1 MLLIPIMITWR
12 MKNKPGKMS
21 GRQVQTQENITLNN
35 SIVDSPCSFGNFAEL
50 VILIYILY
58 EIL

>member
-1 MLLIPIMITWR
+1 MITWR